1 MRARHT
7 RRSSSE
13 VNHAKLQLLLCVN
26 NAGDLLIRLPR
37 TLRRGFAI
45 VSCTI
50 VF

>member
-1 MRARHT
+1 MRARQT
-7 RRSSSE
+7 RRSSSKA
-13 VNHAKLQLLLCVN
+13 NHAKLELLLCVN
-26 NAGDLLIRLPR
+26 NAGVLLMRLPR